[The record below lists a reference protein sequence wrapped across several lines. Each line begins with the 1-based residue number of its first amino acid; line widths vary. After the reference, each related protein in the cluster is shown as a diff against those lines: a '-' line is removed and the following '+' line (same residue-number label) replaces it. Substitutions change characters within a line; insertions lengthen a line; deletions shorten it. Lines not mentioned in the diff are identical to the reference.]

1 MLRPFVLFLLIICLP
16 AQLTFAADPSP
27 QDQLVI
33 RAIQCFDNLRQI
45 GMEIDAYA
53 LDHNE
58 EDFMRSAPQTLHS
71 RKDAQRTLH
80 KVC

>member
-1 MLRPFVLFLLIICLP
+1 MIGLVFV
-16 AQLTFAADPSP
+16 SP
-27 QDQLVI
+27 I
-33 RAIQCFDNLRQI
+33 EN
-45 GMEIDAYA
+45 
-53 LDHNE
+53 HNE